1 MSLEDIV
8 KSLALSTLQFHQDMK
23 ASLQET
29 KASLQNLGNQHSQ
42 LATSVSQL
50 ETQTSKELSS
60 QMEANPMVNET
71 VVTLQSEK
79 ELHRN
84 EQAPMGAKEDEK
96 SLEDIETHNKKIESD
111 LITLPSFNTCALA
124 FPYRMPKSKDDEKE
138 IPNTSNK
145 VGKNVLFYKF
155 RLKLIPDK
163 LSSSW
168 LGRFECVNIFPHGVA
183 RIKSLDMGQTFKVNG
198 HRSKPFLS
206 GDEAT
211 TIIGIALASFQ
222 QLTH

>member
-29 KASLQNLGNQHSQ
+29 KVSLQNLGNQHSQ

-111 LITLPSFNTCALA
+111 LITPPSFNTCALA
-124 FPYRMPKSKDDEKE
+124 FPYRMPKSKDEEKE

-145 VGKNVLFYKF
+145 VKISILLLELKALPYHLQCLYLGISETLSNIISQGQVKEQNE
-155 RLKLIPDK
+155 LKLD
-163 LSSSW
+163 
-168 LGRFECVNIFPHGVA
+168 GREVLRN
-183 RIKSLDMGQTFKVNG
+183 
-198 HRSKPFLS
+198 
-206 GDEAT
+206 
-211 TIIGIALASFQ
+211 
-222 QLTH
+222 